1 MGGIAPMAENPP
13 AIVMDGAGLQS
24 LLEALADRGY
34 QVIGPQ
40 VADGA
45 IVYQS
50 LAAASDLPAGW
61 IEQQDGGHYR
71 LVESGDARRFAH
83 VVGPHTWKRFLYPSL
98 QRLWSATRQGQGF
111 EISTEGEQ
119 PKYAFIGV
127 RACELRAI
135 GIHDKVF
142 IDSGFTDAG
151 YAERRR
157 RNFLVAV
164 NCARAGDT
172 CFCASMGSGPDVG
185 DGYDLALTE
194 IGDADDPSYL
204 VEAGSD
210 AGADLQ
216 RMLPGRPA
224 GADDLSAAADAV
236 AAAARSMGREMVAD
250 AGPLLKRHLE
260 HRQWDAVAE
269 RCLNCTNCTMVC
281 PTCFCS
287 TVEDVTDLSG
297 METERIRKWDSCFT
311 LDFSYIHGGAV
322 RREGG
327 SRYRQW
333 MTHKLAYWWD
343 QFGESGCVGCG
354 RCITWCPVGIDITE
368 EARAIAASETA
379 GQGED

>member
-1 MGGIAPMAENPP
+1 MAERSP
-13 AIVMDGAGLQS
+13 AIVIDGAGLQS
-24 LLEALADRGY
+24 LLDTLVERGY
-34 QVIGPQ
+34 EVIGPQ
-40 VADGA
+40 AVDGA
-45 IVYQS
+45 IVYEPLVS
-50 LAAASDLPAGW
+50 AADLPAGR

-71 LVESGDARRFAH
+71 LIDSGDQRRFAH
-83 VVGPHTWKRFLYPSL
+83 VVGPHSWKRYLYPSK
-98 QRLWSATRQGQGF
+98 QRLWSAKRKGQGF
-111 EISTEGEQ
+111 EISVDTDQ
-119 PKYAFIGV
+119 PRYAFIGV

-142 IDSGFTDAG
+142 VESGFTDAG

-157 RNFLVAV
+157 RCFLVAV

-172 CFCASMGSGPDVG
+172 CFCASMGTGPAVG

-194 IGDADDPSYL
+194 IGDAQNPSYL
-204 VEAGSD
+204 VEAAGD
-210 AGADLQ
+210 AGAAVQ
-216 RMLPGRPA
+216 GALPGRPA
-224 GADDLSAAADAV
+224 GPDDLSAAADAV
-236 AAAARSMGREMVAD
+236 AAAARSMGRRMVPD
-250 AGPLLKRHLE
+250 VGPLLKRHPE

-269 RCLNCTNCTMVC
+269 RCLNCTNCTLVC

-287 TVEDVTDLSG
+287 TVEDTTDLSG
-297 METERIRKWDSCFT
+297 MQTERVRKWDSCFT

-368 EARAIAASETA
+368 EARAIAASEA
-379 GQGED
+379 AAQGED